1 MAPPRT
7 AAGCAA
13 ARLAAARL
21 AALAAVPVPAA
32 SAASAARPAMT
43 ARMPMSPSPRAP
55 HADRVRAAP
64 VRPPCRRALAP
75 LGRVPA
81 LCRNQCLANQTR
93 PLSSS
98 TMTASA
104 PVAHA
109 NLLIRGG
116 YVLTMDTAGDIPGGD
131 VYLRDGVIEAVGRNL
146 DVPHAEVIDAVGKIV
161 APGLVD
167 THWHLWNTL
176 LRGMSDG
183 RHTPNGPGRDGYF
196 ATCVGLGRHFLP
208 GDSYAGTRLAAA
220 EAIDAGITTV
230 HDWSHNI
237 RGLDWAEASLRAL
250 RESGLRARFS
260 FGYQAG
266 HPNDRLMALD
276 DLAGLAA
283 AWPSYDAGGRIHL
296 GMAWRG
302 TGGSNPAMRVA
313 PALYREEIAAAREL
327 GLPVSVHACGPAAAA
342 GQVAT
347 YAEEGLLGPD
357 LQLVHLNNASAAEI
371 ALAAQAGAP
380 VSVSPW
386 TELQIGYGQPVTGE
400 LLAAG
405 VPVGLSVDTTMLS
418 GNADLFAVMKVTQ
431 ACANG
436 QARHEFALT
445 ARDVLRLA
453 TIDGARTL
461 GLDAVTVSPPVGKR
475 ADVIVVGL
483 DSPSLGVFT
492 DPARLLV
499 TAASPRDVELVVADG
514 MVLKRDGVIT
524 SVDVPE
530 VTRAAR
536 AALSRSLD

>member
-1 MAPPRT
+1 
-7 AAGCAA
+7 
-13 ARLAAARL
+13 
-21 AALAAVPVPAA
+21 
-32 SAASAARPAMT
+32 
-43 ARMPMSPSPRAP
+43 
-55 HADRVRAAP
+55 
-64 VRPPCRRALAP
+64 
-75 LGRVPA
+75 
-81 LCRNQCLANQTR
+81 
-93 PLSSS
+93 
-98 TMTASA
+98 MTASA
-104 PVAHA
+104 PGSHA

-116 YVLTMDTAGDIPGGD
+116 YVLTMDPAGDIPGGD
-131 VYLRDGVIEAVGRNL
+131 VHLRDGVIEAVGKNL
-146 DVPHAEVIDAVGKIV
+146 DVPRADVIDAAGKIV

-176 LRGMSDG
+176 LRGLSDG
-183 RHTPNGPGRDGYF
+183 RPTPDSYPPGGRPPVPPDVRPMGRREYRTDESGYF
-196 ATCVGLGRHFLP
+196 ATCVALGRHFLP
-208 GDSYAGTRLAAA
+208 VDSYAGTRLAAA

-260 FGYQAG
+260 FGYQTG

-276 DLAGLAA
+276 DLARLTA
-283 AWPSYDAGGRIHL
+283 AWSSHSADGRIRL

-313 PALYREEIAAAREL
+313 PALYREEIAAARAL

-347 YAEEGLLGPD
+347 YAEDGLLGPD

-405 VPVGLSVDTTMLS
+405 LPVGLSVDTTMLS

-436 QARHEFALT
+436 QARDEFKLT

-461 GLDAVTVSPPVGKR
+461 GLDAVTGSLTAGKR
-475 ADVIVVGL
+475 ADVIVVSL
-483 DSPSLGVFT
+483 DSPNLGVFT

-514 MVLKRDGVIT
+514 RVLKRDGRLT
-524 SVDVPE
+524 GVDVRE
-530 VTRAAR
+530 VTHAAR
-536 AALSRSLD
+536 AALSGVLTRADA

>member
-1 MAPPRT
+1 
-7 AAGCAA
+7 
-13 ARLAAARL
+13 
-21 AALAAVPVPAA
+21 
-32 SAASAARPAMT
+32 
-43 ARMPMSPSPRAP
+43 
-55 HADRVRAAP
+55 
-64 VRPPCRRALAP
+64 
-75 LGRVPA
+75 
-81 LCRNQCLANQTR
+81 
-93 PLSSS
+93 
-98 TMTASA
+98 MTASV
-104 PVAHA
+104 PVSDA

-116 YVLTMDTAGDIPGGD
+116 FVLTMDSAGDIPGGD
-131 VYLRDGVIEAVGRNL
+131 VHVCDGVIKAVGRNL
-146 DVPHAEVIDAVGKIV
+146 HVPQAEVIDAAGKIV

-183 RHTPNGPGRDGYF
+183 RPAPAGPGSGAPGGHSASPGAPPRPPWPVPPDARPMEKPAYRADGSGYF
-196 ATCVGLGRHFLP
+196 ATCVALGRHFLP

-266 HPNDRLMALD
+266 HPNDRLAALD
-276 DLAGLAA
+276 DLARLAA
-283 AWPSYDAGGRIHL
+283 AWPSYGAGGRIHL

-313 PALYREEIAAAREL
+313 PALYREEIAAARAL

-347 YAEEGLLGPD
+347 YADDGLLGPD

-371 ALAAQAGAP
+371 ALAAQAGSP

-405 VPVGLSVDTTMLS
+405 LPVGLSVDTTMLS

-431 ACANG
+431 ACGNG

-453 TIDGARTL
+453 TIEGARTL
-461 GLDAVTVSPPVGKR
+461 GLGAVTGSLTAGKR
-475 ADVIVVGL
+475 ADVIVVCL
-483 DSPSLGVFT
+483 DAPNLGVFT

-514 MVLKRDGVIT
+514 RVLKRDGVVT
-524 SVDVPE
+524 AVDVPE

-536 AALSRSLD
+536 AALSGVLARAAA